1 MADTRGGI
9 SARAFMGNRVP
20 EQEAQTNRI
29 LASNQAS
36 LDVVNVQLTRISA
49 QMGEFSNSLTRIT
62 GLLNQSFTLERIK
75 EQQQEKQERIL
86 AEQRLREG
94 QESLVERKMQSALA
108 QPLQK
113 VGAKTQGTLS
123 NLMRFFTFLLG
134 GWLTFNAVKL
144 IKSYSEG
151 SKKKLQEISKFTLKG
166 LGIIGGIFAGIRLS
180 LNSTIGSI
188 TRSASYITKSIY
200 EGLFKRPVEFLR
212 DLVQRGVDTFK
223 GKSTESPPLSPSGNA
238 DAGGGTTGAF
248 GSVLGGALQ
257 TITNFATGNTLQE
270 SLAGGAAVA
279 GYGGLLSA
287 LPVGGIAGGALKLG
301 AFFLGAPKIN
311 EAGINIFNQASSYFS
326 EAGNT
331 TNNFGFNFNMDT
343 SGLNPFSTSN
353 DQQNHRTDVI
363 ATSPAQISSPPRSDV
378 SSQVG
383 PEPEQRT
390 QVVLTDATAGGQ
402 QDSVPAATGSVAELP
417 FISSSNPDNF
427 YVLYSQVHYNV
438 VI

>member
-9 SARAFMGNRVP
+9 SASAFMGNRVP

-36 LDVVNVQLTRISA
+36 LDAVNVQLVRIST

-75 EQQQEKQERIL
+75 EQQQEKQERLL

-108 QPLQK
+108 EPLQK
-113 VGAKTQGTLS
+113 VGAKTQGTLG

-134 GWLTFNAVKL
+134 GWLSFNAIKL

-151 SKKKLQEISKFTLKG
+151 AKKRLQDISKATLKG
-166 LGIIGGIFAGIRLS
+166 LGIVGGIFAGIRLA
-180 LNSTIGSI
+180 LNSTVGSI
-188 TRSASYITKSIY
+188 TRAASYITQAIY
-200 EGLFKRPVEFLR
+200 TGLFKRPVEFLR
-212 DLVQRGVDTFK
+212 DLVQKGIDAIRGKKT
-223 GKSTESPPLSPSGNA
+223 SNPPPPPPDNTDGA
-238 DAGGGTTGAF
+238 KTTGAF
-248 GSVLGGALQ
+248 GSLLGGAFQ
-257 TITNFATGNTLQE
+257 TLTNFATGKTLQE
-270 SLAGGAAVA
+270 SLAGGAAIA
-279 GYGGLLSA
+279 GYGGLLNA
-287 LPVGGIAGGALKLG
+287 LPIPGPAGAALKLG

-311 EAGINIFNQASSYFS
+311 QAGINIFNQASSYFS
-326 EAGNT
+326 QAGNT
-331 TNNFGFNFNMDT
+331 TNNLGFNFNMDM

-353 DQQNHRTDVI
+353 DQANHRTDVI
-363 ATSPAQISSPPRSDV
+363 ATSPAQISSPPRSDI

-383 PEPEQRT
+383 PEPGQKT
-390 QVVLTDATAGGQ
+390 QVVLTDATSGSQ
-402 QDSVPAATGSVAELP
+402 QDSVPAVTGSVADLP
-417 FISSSNPDNF
+417 SIPSSNPDNF
-427 YVLYSQVHYNV
+427 YVLYSQIHYNV

>member
-1 MADTRGGI
+1 MAENRGGI
-9 SARAFMGNRVP
+9 SASAFMGSRVP

-36 LDVVNVQLTRISA
+36 LDVVNVQLTRIST

-62 GLLNQSFTLERIK
+62 GLLNQSFTLEKIK

-151 SKKKLQEISKFTLKG
+151 TKKKLQEISKFTIKG
-166 LGIIGGIFAGIRLS
+166 LGIIGGIFAAIRLS

-188 TRSASYITKSIY
+188 TRAGSYITQAIY
-200 EGLFKRPVEFLR
+200 TGLFKRPVEFLR
-212 DLVQRGVDTFK
+212 NLVQKGIDTIRGKNTA
-223 GKSTESPPLSPSGNA
+223 TPPSPPPGNN
-238 DAGGGTTGAF
+238 DNGGGTTGAF
-248 GSVLGGALQ
+248 GSLLGGAVQ
-257 TITNFATGNTLQE
+257 SITNFATGKTLQE

-279 GYGGLLSA
+279 GYGGLLGA
-287 LPVGGIAGGALKLG
+287 LPVGGPAGAALKIG
-301 AFFLGAPKIN
+301 AFFLGAPKVN
-311 EAGINIFNQASSYFS
+311 EAGINIFNQTSSFFS
-326 EAGNT
+326 QAGNT
-331 TNNFGFNFNMDT
+331 TNNLGFNFSMDT
-343 SGLNPFSTSN
+343 SGMITNNSN
-353 DQQNHRTDVI
+353 NQENHRTDII
-363 ATSPAQISSPPRSDV
+363 ATSPAQVSSPPRSDV

-383 PEPEQRT
+383 PEPGQRT
-390 QVVLTDATAGGQ
+390 QVVLTDATAGAQ
-402 QDSVPAATGSVAELP
+402 QDSVPAATGSVADLP
-417 FISSSNPDNF
+417 IVSSSNPDNF